1 MAYEANL
8 YTKKSQVLGAPL
20 LVPNVYDSEDENG
33 PYASGNTPTLVN
45 IHKDYRWTLS
55 QPVAR
60 EIVPMLQLTEY
71 KLVLSSEVSG
81 FLYMLRGETD
91 NLNVIKQEFAPNIER
106 TGTAIQRTGEALASS
121 LQSLLSNLQPAT
133 KNAAKANETILN
145 KAAKQDFTSGV
156 DNQSGLKPYLGLYAI
171 EPTNWSYNLPYL
183 GSSNMASPNNQWG
196 ESNVIQEGL
205 QKAGGGILKIFGGLP
220 ASKTGTGG
228 KSGGAAGATTTGG
241 DIGKIASGIKDFYTG
256 AMAGLS
262 LGGGLISRETPQ
274 SFTGTDSDK
283 IDVSFYLLNTYDV
296 KDIRRNWE
304 FCYLLT
310 YQNLANRKG
319 INLLDPPCLY
329 SATIAGY
336 KQLPICWISGFSVT
350 NVGTTRLIDIRTGEI
365 SPQGAVSPYI
375 KMIPEAYRVSF
386 TLQSSLKNARNIFQF
401 VEDPSYKVTVGGV

>member
-8 YTKKSQVLGAPL
+8 YAKKFQVLGAPL

-33 PYASGNTPTLVN
+33 PYASGNTPTLVD
-45 IHKDYRWTLS
+45 IHRNYRWTLS

-71 KLVLSSEVSG
+71 KLILSSEVSG
-81 FLYMLRGETD
+81 FLYTLRGEVD

-106 TGTAIQRTGEALASS
+106 AGAEIQRTGGDIAST
-121 LQSLLSNLQPAT
+121 LQSLLGKLAPAS
-133 KNAAKANETILN
+133 KEAADANKEVADKT
-145 KAAKQDFTSGV
+145 AKQDFTSGA

-183 GSSNMASPNNQWG
+183 GTANMASPNNQWG
-196 ESNVIQEGL
+196 ESTVIQEGIK
-205 QKAGGGILKIFGGLP
+205 KAGEGILNFFGGLP
-220 ASKTGTGG
+220 SKTGGPG
-228 KSGGAAGATTTGG
+228 DKPGGAAAGSGG
-241 DIGKIASGIKDFYTG
+241 DTGKTAGGIKDFYTG
-256 AMAGLS
+256 SMAAALS
-262 LGGGLISRETPQ
+262 LGGGLVSRETPQ

-350 NVGTTRLIDIRTGEI
+350 NVGTTRLIDITTGEI
-365 SPQGAVSPYI
+365 SPQGAINPYI

-401 VEDPSYKVTVGGV
+401 VEDPSYKVSVGSI